1 MLNKKCRKMGTE
13 VKKLFEEYNLLP
25 KSPQRTKLGRKI
37 RNEKRKLIEKRDYV
51 GIIYILR
58 FMGDYEKDRLF
69 LDLLEDYPLSS
80 LFVLAFANSE
90 MNSYSR
96 AYEMEKG
103 EYEDDEEALRKDI
116 ELTLDTTLC
125 KFLSAHDTKDDFN
138 YVQELT
144 DGATWLESN
153 KRSMRGLFWES
164 TGTGSLSFG
173 SFFYKKTP
181 IFSEFFN
188 VFLNY

>member
-1 MLNKKCRKMGTE
+1 MGTE
-13 VKKLFEEYNLLP
+13 VKKLFEEYNSLP
-25 KSPQRTKLGRKI
+25 KSPQRAKLGRKI
-37 RNEKRKLIEKRDYV
+37 RNEKKKLIEKRDYV
-51 GIIYILR
+51 GIIYILQ
-58 FMGDYEKDRLF
+58 FMGDYEIDRLL

-96 AYEMEKG
+96 AYEMEKS
-103 EYEDDEEALRKDI
+103 EHEDDEEALRKDI

-125 KFLSAHDTKDDFN
+125 KFLSTHDTKDDFN

-153 KRSMRGLFWES
+153 KRSMRGL
-164 TGTGSLSFG
+164 L
-173 SFFYKKTP
+173 
-181 IFSEFFN
+181 
-188 VFLNY
+188 

>member
-37 RNEKRKLIEKRDYV
+37 RNEKRKLIKKRDYV

-103 EYEDDEEALRKDI
+103 EHEDDEEALRKDI

-153 KRSMRGLFWES
+153 KRSMRGLLWEF
-164 TGTGSLSFG
+164 TGTESLSFG
-173 SFFYKKTP
+173 SFF
-181 IFSEFFN
+181 
-188 VFLNY
+188 L